1 MEDVVT
7 KITDRPA
14 KPPGEKRSGHLE
26 IALIV
31 EDFFSGSCPPPARF
45 SANQYE

>member
-7 KITDRPA
+7 KIRDRRA
-14 KPPGEKRSGHLE
+14 KPPGEERSDHLE

-31 EDFFSGSCPPPARF
+31 EDAFSGSCPPPARF